1 MVIRHPSNPT
11 TLTRLAA
18 IAAGLCALAA
28 GCGYACPLYPDWLT
42 LKTGEKLQGEIV
54 QADRFHVDFRMLES
68 GKWVTKTFSET
79 EIIRRERVDGDQ
91 SDGAPNPGTK
101 QPGARASDPTLAP
114 GSEKSRDG
122 SKTTTSGVL
131 TPREPVTLESPK
143 DLIPLLRSTLPSTE
157 EFGELVVVKLDGEFK
172 ADNLFG
178 IGSTITPGAFNAL
191 ITVAEERHPSAI
203 VLAINS
209 GGGYDWVMKL
219 LIEQLLEL
227 QRNRD
232 VRVVAW
238 PATAGSAAA
247 IMTLAC
253 KEIVVTPTTRMGAAI
268 AIDRGGEAIP
278 APQNA
283 LEQKLQAW
291 DDSLLQ
297 LVIEFTGR
305 SPTVQRAMEEAK
317 LEVWFHPQRCVFADK
332 KPPDFKEWV
341 SLDERPDLPLV
352 LTGDQ
357 LRLIK
362 FALPV
367 TATNN
372 QELVKA
378 LGLPTGT
385 PVRTL
390 DLNNAVIQ
398 EAVKPL
404 RANAIKEFG
413 EFLKTWKKLWDGL
426 ATARNELSSAQHCW
440 LAIPKQ
446 GIRAGHL
453 IGLKQIVQKAKDAIP
468 TMLRRDRE
476 LMQIYAGLAWLQ
488 RFDFWATEYRKVCQ
502 QVLDNL
508 GELIRNK
515 SGTVTEYWQL
525 RSASDCVHRAFGID
539 VQEEDAGKK

>member
-1 MVIRHPSNPT
+1 MVIRHPSNPARP
-11 TLTRLAA
+11 TRLTA
-18 IAAGLCALAA
+18 IAAGLCVLVAGHVYAA
-28 GCGYACPLYPDWLT
+28 PLYPDWLT
-42 LKTGEKLQGEIV
+42 LKTGERLQGEIV
-54 QADRFHVDFRMLES
+54 HADRFKVEFRMLES
-68 GKWVTKTFSET
+68 GKWVTKTFSEK
-79 EIIRRERVDGDQ
+79 EVVRRERVDGDQ
-91 SDGAPNPGTK
+91 SDGASIPSTSEAS
-101 QPGARASDPTLAP
+101 ARSTAPTLDPPSA
-114 GSEKSRDG
+114 KSRDG
-122 SKTTTSGVL
+122 SKSTTPGIPSDRKL
-131 TPREPVTLESPK
+131 VTLESPK

-157 EFGELVVVKLDGEFK
+157 EVGELVVIKLDGEFK
-172 ADNLFG
+172 ADTLFG

-209 GGGYDWVMKL
+209 GGGYAWVMQL
-219 LIEQLLEL
+219 LIEELLDL
-227 QRNRD
+227 QRNRH

-238 PATAGSAAA
+238 PASAGSAAA

-305 SPTVQRAMEEAK
+305 QPTVQRAMEDAK

-332 KPPDFKEWV
+332 KPPDFNEWV

-362 FALPV
+362 FALPA
-367 TATNN
+367 TAINN

-378 LGLPTGT
+378 LGLPAGT

-390 DLNNAVIQ
+390 DLNNAEIQ
-398 EAVKPL
+398 EAVKPFQE
-404 RANAIKEFG
+404 NAIKELG
-413 EFLKTWKKLWDGL
+413 EFLKTWKKLWAGL
-426 ATARNELSSAQHCW
+426 ATARNELSSARQCW

-453 IGLKQIVQKAKDAIP
+453 IGLKQIVQRANDAIP
-468 TMLRRDRE
+468 TMQRRERE
-476 LMQIYAGLAWLQ
+476 MIQSYAGQAWLD
-488 RFDFWATEYRKVCQ
+488 RFDFWTNEHRKLCR

-525 RSASDCVHRAFGID
+525 RSASDSVHKAFGID
-539 VQEEDAGKK
+539 VEDDGTDKK